1 MPSFCA
7 IKLYYVGI
15 YCGIAVNYHGKTFYT
30 MVANFNTLVFYC
42 DILTQEN
49 LDTAVNYHYIAVI
62 LASVPKVIKL
72 FTSVI

>member
-1 MPSFCA
+1 M
-7 IKLYYVGI
+7 
-15 YCGIAVNYHGKTFYT
+15 AVNYHGKMFYT
-30 MVANFNTLVFYC
+30 MVANFNTPVFYRG
-42 DILTQEN
+42 ILTLEN

>member
-1 MPSFCA
+1 M
-7 IKLYYVGI
+7 V
-15 YCGIAVNYHGKTFYT
+15 VNYHGKKFYT
-30 MVANFNTLVFYC
+30 MVENFNTLVFYC

-62 LASVPKVIKL
+62 LASVFNVIKL